1 MQDEWT
7 KLREEAEKVDESLDE
22 IKEDF
27 AEITQEQ
34 VLEFALSGTSP
45 WRAKRVSKQISKC
58 VHKP

>member
-34 VLEFALSGTSP
+34 VLEFALSGTSSALSAP
-45 WRAKRVSKQISKC
+45 V
-58 VHKP
+58 